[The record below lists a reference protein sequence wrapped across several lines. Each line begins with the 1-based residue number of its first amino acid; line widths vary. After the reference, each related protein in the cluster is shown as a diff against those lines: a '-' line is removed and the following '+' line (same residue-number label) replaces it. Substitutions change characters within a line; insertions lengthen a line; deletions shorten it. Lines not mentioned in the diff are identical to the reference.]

1 MRERV
6 VGLRPLLCRSCI
18 EACLDVWRFTCQWLF
33 HVARRHRSIWLS
45 VLRQPAFQSA
55 APKCHSPSPCEL
67 SVLRRPVLGWSLA
80 SQRTTNIPQSWLRH
94 PCPAL
99 EVVWSTF
106 ANIEAVSSNVP
117 RHRPKPWHHRVLAR
131 RPSIR
136 QNVCESNQG
145 GLLMQRPNISSQG
158 KVFVFSTP
166 SPTRPSLTVGSTRT
180 SMLRIAA
187 G

>member
-1 MRERV
+1 MVQWQISIRAV
-6 VGLRPLLCRSCI
+6 
-18 EACLDVWRFTCQWLF
+18 CQK
-33 HVARRHRSIWLS
+33 
-45 VLRQPAFQSA
+45 QPANQSA
-55 APKCHSPSPCEL
+55 APKCHSPSLCEL

-80 SQRTTNIPQSWLRH
+80 SQRTAGSPQSWLRH

-99 EVVWSTF
+99 DVVRPTF
-106 ANIEAVSSNVP
+106 ATIGAVTSNVL
-117 RHRPKPWHHRVLAR
+117 RHRPKPWHHRVLVR

-145 GLLMQRPNISSQG
+145 SLVMHRPNIYNQG
-158 KVFVFSTP
+158 KVGVFSTP
-166 SPTRPSLTVGSTRT
+166 SPTRTSLTVGSTRT